1 MMLIVEQYKQI
12 LTNWY
17 KILPHVV
24 GSAAAAG
31 GAAHPRKWYQGGV
44 LRPASLVRVDIG
56 TWTQVTVR

>member
-1 MMLIVEQYKQI
+1 MMLIVEQYKQT

-56 TWTQVTVR
+56 T